1 MLLRGLLG
9 ETWPANHL
17 IALLDARAKNQ
28 FEGLT
33 EGLDAHWCESSIA
46 GRWRAEKLL
55 AYLSDPTA
63 LILCFHNLPPIMR
76 VEGSVYCYVQN
87 ANLVGL
93 VPVSVH
99 SGWVRLRYFVERTIA
114 KLFKKRVARYI
125 VQTPTMASAL
135 IDWYGQEP
143 PPVEVLPFSSPAD
156 QVDRGDIVQLRP
168 ADSSSS
174 SGWDFIY
181 VSDGSVHK
189 NHVRLFAAWEMLA
202 EDGLYPTLAVTLHPE
217 RDVQLREAVRSLS
230 LRGVKIEDLG
240 QLPRNKVMRAYSASR
255 ALIFPSYAESF
266 GLPLIEASA
275 AGVPI
280 LAPELDYVRDV
291 CDPDVTFDAMS
302 PRSIAHAVR
311 RFLGRPVDRAPLLL
325 PQLFVQSFCALAATE
340 NS

>member
-1 MLLRGLLG
+1 MLLQGLLR
-9 ETWPANHL
+9 ETWPGKHL
-17 IALLDARAKNQ
+17 VALLDARARNQ
-28 FEGLT
+28 FECLA
-33 EGLDAHWCESSIA
+33 EGLDAHWCEPSIA

-55 AYLSDPTA
+55 AHLSDRAT
-63 LILCFHNLPPIMR
+63 LILCFHNLPPIMS
-76 VEGSVYCYVQN
+76 VKGSVYCYVQN

-99 SGWVRLRYFVERTIA
+99 SGWVRIRYFVERAIA
-114 KLFKKRVARYI
+114 KLFKKRVSRYI

-135 IDWYGQEP
+135 IDWYGPQP
-143 PPVEVLPFSSPAD
+143 PPVEVMPFSSPAE
-156 QVDRGDIVQLRP
+156 QMHRGDIAQLR
-168 ADSSSS
+168 AVDSSSS

-181 VSDGSVHK
+181 VSDGSTHK
-189 NHVRLFAAWEMLA
+189 NHARLFSAWEMLA
-202 EDGLYPTLAVTLHPE
+202 EDGIYPTLAVTLHPE
-217 RDVQLREAVRSLS
+217 RDGQLREAVRSLS

-240 QLPRNKVMRAYSASR
+240 QLPRNTVIRAYSASR

-302 PRSIAHAVR
+302 PRSIARAVR
-311 RFLGRPVDRAPLLL
+311 RFLGRPMDRAPLLS
-325 PQLFVQSFCALAATE
+325 PQVFVQNFCALAATE